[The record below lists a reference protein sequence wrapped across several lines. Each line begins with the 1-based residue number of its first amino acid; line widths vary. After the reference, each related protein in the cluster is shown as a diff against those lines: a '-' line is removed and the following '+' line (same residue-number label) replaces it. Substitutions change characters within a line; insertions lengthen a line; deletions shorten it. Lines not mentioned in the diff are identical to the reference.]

1 MEQTTVL
8 DDLSWRIE
16 EDLPQ
21 MFIDGNII
29 PLSQQMINVLNLPV
43 NHTIPLRLYFST
55 SGDDYEVREYNM
67 GRNMTGLE
75 ILGAIKTFWD
85 EVVPL
90 DNNQL
95 TELRGYAEYY
105 DMTDLVRKIDR
116 ILGGSNDFLTRKE
129 LPLGDH
135 VYFEGLKPYRGG
147 YLVRYGS

>member
-1 MEQTTVL
+1 MEPITIL
-8 DDLSWRIE
+8 NDLSWTIG

-29 PLSQQMINVLNLPV
+29 PLSQHMINVLNLPV

-55 SGDDYEVREYNM
+55 SRDDYEVREYNM

-85 EVVPL
+85 EVVSL
-90 DNNQL
+90 NHDEL
-95 TELRGYAEYY
+95 RSLRGYSEYY
-105 DMTDLVRKIDR
+105 DMTDLVGKIDR
-116 ILGGSNDFLTRKE
+116 ILNGSGETLTRKE

-135 VYFEGLKPYRGG
+135 VYFEGLKPYRDG